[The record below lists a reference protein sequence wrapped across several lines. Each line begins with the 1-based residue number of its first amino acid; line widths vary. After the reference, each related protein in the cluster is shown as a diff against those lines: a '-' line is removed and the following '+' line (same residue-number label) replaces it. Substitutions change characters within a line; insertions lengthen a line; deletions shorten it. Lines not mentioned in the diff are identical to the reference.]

1 MHRLSRHRHLLVGSL
16 LLTIGLGTAATAL
29 SLQRAL
35 TASSLPYP
43 TPDRLVTLV
52 AGSKS
57 WSGPMLDAVQ
67 ARTTVFDALSLIQE
81 RAAVVGGDAGVEV
94 VRVES
99 VSSVYF
105 ELLGARP

>member
-1 MHRLSRHRHLLVGSL
+1 MRRLFRFRPLLIPSL
-16 LLTIGLGTAATAL
+16 LLAVGIGVGAAAL

-43 TPDRLVTLV
+43 DADRLVTLI

-67 ARTTVFDALSLIQE
+67 ARTTLFDALSLIQE
-81 RAAVVGGDAGVEV
+81 RAAVIGGDAGAEI

-99 VSSVYF
+99 
-105 ELLGARP
+105 